1 MNVKENIKN
10 KVEQLDKSELRS
22 LSQYIDQ
29 ILLKRGNEAGSTRK
43 KEQPYKKVAKLLNK
57 NPLTTQDILDE
68 RKERV

>member
-29 ILLKRGNEAGSTRK
+29 MLLMRGKEAVSTKK
-43 KEQPYKKVAKLLNK
+43 KEQPYKKVAKLLSK
-57 NPLTTQDILDE
+57 NPLTTHDILDE